1 MGAGP
6 RVRSWLKALAGNAS
20 LVPGLFVTDSASH
33 SHLQRNARTLPTA
46 LLRAPRAVDG
56 QRGYGHVVNM
66 DRLGHACLAPYG
78 GNNGWE
84 GRAAE
89 ALRRG
94 CVPFD
99 VKPRGS
105 GRPLAPF
112 VPYERFALFLDD
124 GSLGAPPGAPGRG
137 RRDPGGEGGGAPPP
151 GVVRLRAA
159 LGGLSVPRLNAMR
172 CEMACAA
179 TSMSY
184 LPAHPLDAPAAA
196 LARAP
201 PYVPPATCAVDAVT
215 NATGLAASLIE
226 LLERRKRV
234 PEGSAPPRC
243 RCHAKPRHWHSTY
256 SHSSA

>member
-1 MGAGP
+1 MGSGP

-124 GSLGAPPGAPGRG
+124 GALGAPPGAPGRG
-137 RRDPGGEGGGAPPP
+137 RRDPGGEGGGALPP

-179 TSMSY
+179 THMSWGPPAPASCAGP
-184 LPAHPLDAPAAA
+184 PAHVAGVVPTL
-196 LARAP
+196 LTVLLNRRAP
-201 PYVPPATCAVDAVT
+201 
-215 NATGLAASLIE
+215 LAA
-226 LLERRKRV
+226 RV
-234 PEGSAPPRC
+234 APRPCPCDGPPETWHYWPPSSYS
-243 RCHAKPRHWHSTY
+243 ST
-256 SHSSA
+256 